1 MFVNAPTI
9 QVKILV
15 WIIKRFSDFML
26 TNNKI
31 TSPNYIQTQ
40 LKNISKQSQN
50 SPASIQQHS
59 SLQFDNS
66 SQVDN
71 PLELLNNNS
80 TATNKARGSVRL
92 LLTKNHPVLTR
103 AFRAGAP
110 IKHLGSPQLRKLIII
125 TLGKPVC
132 IIAI

>member
-1 MFVNAPTI
+1 MAEQLAAVHRVVCSIPAQSNFLFDSQIVVSGLRVI
-9 QVKILV
+9 CI
-15 WIIKRFSDFML
+15 RFSDFML

-80 TATNKARGSVRL
+80 TATKYAN
-92 LLTKNHPVLTR
+92 
-103 AFRAGAP
+103 
-110 IKHLGSPQLRKLIII
+110 ILIE
-125 TLGKPVC
+125 
-132 IIAI
+132 